1 MAAFILTMVMS
12 LFLGAAVWFARGSVY
27 QFSEFEDKNELL
39 NFGLYYAGAIP
50 ISFVIVF
57 FGIGA

>member
-12 LFLGAAVWFARGSVY
+12 LFIGAAVWFARGSVY
-27 QFSEFEDKNELL
+27 QFNAIQEKNELL
-39 NFGLYYAGAIP
+39 NFGLYFAGAVP